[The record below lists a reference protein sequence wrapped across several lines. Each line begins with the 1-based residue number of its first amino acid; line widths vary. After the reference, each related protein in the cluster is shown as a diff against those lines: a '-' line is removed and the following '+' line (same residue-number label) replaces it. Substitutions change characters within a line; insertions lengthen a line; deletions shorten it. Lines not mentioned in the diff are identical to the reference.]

1 MSDPAALSAAALSA
15 AALSAAAPSADA
27 FVLKWSASGGAET
40 ANSQSFLTDL
50 CDLLGVPRPDPTVP
64 EEAENRYAFERAVT
78 RVHGDGTRTT
88 NFLDLYKAGC
98 FVLESKQGADAPAGP
113 APLSAE
119 KAAGKRKTGT
129 ARRGTGTWDRAMLK
143 ARNQAERY
151 AKLVPDWPPFLIV
164 CDVGHCLDLYADFSG
179 AGKHYRPFTEVRPAQ
194 RTHRVRLGDLA
205 DPEVRATLAAVWTDP
220 ASLDPARRSARATRQ
235 LAAKLAEL
243 AKRLE
248 RGDGPH
254 APRPPAEVAG
264 FLMRCLFT
272 MFCEDAG
279 LLPAGCFTALLERC
293 KADPALFPDA
303 AERLWAD
310 MDEGTK
316 YSGITGGRVRHFNG
330 SLFKDRSALP
340 LSADGVTLLWEAATA
355 DWTDVEPAIFGTLLE
370 RALDPAER
378 HKLGAHYTPRAYV
391 ERLVLPTVVE
401 PLRED
406 WQAVRAAAAERFDA
420 GDPDAARDAV
430 RAFHERLCDLRVLD
444 PACGSGN
451 FLYVALEHLKQLE
464 GEALATLREF
474 GEEAQTLTDTVG
486 PPNVLGIELNP
497 RAAAIAELVVW
508 IGYLRWHL
516 ATRGVET
523 LPDPILSSQRT
534 IEHRD
539 AVLAYDARTPRL
551 DEDGEPVT
559 TWDGRTTKPHP
570 VTGAEVPDETAR
582 VPVYDYENPRR
593 PDWPAADYI
602 VGNPPFIGNKR
613 MRDDLGWAYVDA
625 LRDAWDTVPDSCD
638 YVMHWWDR
646 AASLVARGVCLR
658 AGFITTNSITQTFSR
673 RVVEKNLERVS
684 LVYAIPD
691 HPWVDETDGAAVR
704 VAMTVFAKGDGEG
717 RLATV
722 NSEGESEDLAVS
734 VDLEEKIGRINSD
747 LSVGVDLAGT
757 VPLEANDGLC
767 GQGVKLVDKRKG
779 FFVGED
785 YPPGGHNPH
794 TNQFVVR
801 PYISTKE
808 VKFGTSPRHVI
819 DFFGLSVEEGRALH
833 PAAYQ
838 RVVDYVKPE
847 RDQNKRKSI
856 REIWW
861 RFAWERPVIR
871 KALRDLPRYIVTLST
886 SKHRY
891 FTFFDS
897 KYVWDGA
904 LFAIASDDARVLGV
918 LSSRMHGVWALRS
931 GGSLGPTPTWTNSTC
946 FDPFPFPAATDAQA
960 ERIRDLGEQLDAH
973 RKRVQGEHPDLTLT
987 GLYNVLE
994 ALRAGEPLT
1003 DKQKDVHDRG
1013 LVGVLRALHDDLD
1026 AAVADAYGWPADL
1039 DDEAILERLV
1049 ALNAERAAEEARG
1062 QIRHLR
1068 PSFQDPDG
1076 AAAREAERKRQRSLA
1091 APAAPPPPASAVRKW
1106 PNKSD
1111 PAAQYRAVRGV
1122 LAAADRP
1129 LGAADVAAFFKG
1141 AGPNKV
1147 APVLEV
1153 LADLG
1158 HAGRTPDGRYAG

>member
-1 MSDPAALSAAALSA
+1 MSDPAA
-15 AALSAAAPSADA
+15 A
-27 FVLKWSASGGAET
+27 FVAKWSASGGAET
-40 ANSQSFLTDL
+40 ANSQSFLRDL
-50 CDLLGVPRPDPTVP
+50 CELLDVPPPDPAVP
-64 EEAENRYAFERAVT
+64 ETEENRYTFERAVKQY
-78 RVHGDGTRTT
+78 GGEERTT
-88 NFLDLYKAGC
+88 NFIDLYKAGC

-113 APLSAE
+113 KPLSEE
-119 KAAGKRKTGT
+119 KAAGRRKAGT

-179 AGKHYRPFTEVRPAQ
+179 TGKHYRPFTEVRPG
-194 RTHRVRLGDLA
+194 RRSHRVRLDDLT
-205 DPEVRATLAAVWTDP
+205 DPDVRAILKTVWTDP
-220 ASLDPARRSARATRQ
+220 TALDPAKRSARATRE

-248 RGDGPH
+248 KGDGPH
-254 APRPPAEVAG
+254 PARPPAEVAG

-279 LLPAGCFTALLERC
+279 LLPAASFTALLERC
-293 KADPALFPDA
+293 KADPAVFPDA
-303 AERLWAD
+303 AERLWTD
-310 MDEGTK
+310 MDEGAK
-316 YSGITGGRVRHFNG
+316 YSGVTGGRVRHFNG

-340 LSADGVTLLWEAATA
+340 LSADGVTLLWEAAKA
-355 DWTDVEPAIFGTLLE
+355 DWTGVEPAIFGTLLE

-401 PLRED
+401 PLRDE
-406 WQAVRAAAAERFDA
+406 WQATRAAAAAQLQAGAADDA
-420 GDPDAARDAV
+420 RAAV
-430 RAFHERLCDLRVLD
+430 RAFHEQLCDLRILD

-464 GEALATLREF
+464 GEVLETLREF
-474 GEEAQTLTDTVG
+474 GEETQTLTDTVG
-486 PPNVLGIELNP
+486 PQNVLGIELNP

-523 LPDPILSSQRT
+523 LPDPILSSQKT

-539 AVLAYDARTPRL
+539 AVLAYDARVPRL
-551 DEDGEPVT
+551 DEQGEPLT

-582 VPVYDYENPRR
+582 VPVYDYQNPR
-593 PDWPAADYI
+593 PADWPRADYI
-602 VGNPPFIGNKR
+602 IGNPPFVGNKR

-625 LRDAWDTVPDSCD
+625 LREAWGTVPDSCD

-646 AASLVARGVCLR
+646 AASLVAQGACLR
-658 AGFITTNSITQTFSR
+658 AGLITTNSITQTFSR
-673 RVVEKNLERVS
+673 RVVERHLSDVS
-684 LVYAIPD
+684 LAYAIPN
-691 HPWVDETDGAAVR
+691 HPWVDEADGAAVR
-704 VAMTVFAKGDGEG
+704 VAMTVINRGSIEG
-717 RLATV
+717 KLATV
-722 NSEGESEDLAVS
+722 VSEGESNELAIDVEF
-734 VDLEEKIGRINSD
+734 EEREGAINSD
-747 LSVGVDLAGT
+747 LTIGANLTAAL
-757 VPLEANDGLC
+757 PLKSNFGLC

-779 FFVGED
+779 FFVGGDFPLGEV
-785 YPPGGHNPH
+785 NPN
-794 TNQFVVR
+794 TQQTIVR

-808 VKFGTSPRHVI
+808 VKYGTQPRNVI
-819 DFFGLSVEEGRALH
+819 DFFGLNVEDSRRLH
-833 PAAYQ
+833 PSAYQ
-838 RVVDYVKPE
+838 RVVDYVKPD

-871 KALRDLPRYIVTLST
+871 EALRDLGRYIVTLGT

-891 FTFFDS
+891 FAFFET

-904 LFAIASDDARVLGV
+904 LFAISSDDSFVLGV
-918 LSSRMHGVWALRS
+918 LSSKVHTVWTLRS
-931 GGSLGPTPTWTNSTC
+931 GGRMGVGNDPVYNNTRC
-946 FDPFPFPAATDAQA
+946 FDPFPFPDATDAQA

-973 RKRVQGEHPDLTLT
+973 RKRVQSEHADLTLT

-994 ALRAGEPLT
+994 ALRAGAALT
-1003 DKQKDVHDRG
+1003 DKQRDVHDRG

-1026 AAVADAYGWPADL
+1026 AAVADAYGWPAEL
-1039 DDEAILERLV
+1039 TDEEILTRLV

-1062 QIRHLR
+1062 QIRYLR
-1068 PSFQDPDG
+1068 PEFQDPDG
-1076 AAAREAERKRQRSLA
+1076 AAARAAEAKRQRSLTGE
-1091 APAAPPPPASAVRKW
+1091 APAPPPPAAAVRKW
-1106 PNKSD
+1106 PAK
-1111 PAAQYRAVRGV
+1111 
-1122 LAAADRP
+1122 
-1129 LGAADVAAFFKG
+1129 
-1141 AGPNKV
+1141 
-1147 APVLEV
+1147 
-1153 LADLG
+1153 
-1158 HAGRTPDGRYAG
+1158 T